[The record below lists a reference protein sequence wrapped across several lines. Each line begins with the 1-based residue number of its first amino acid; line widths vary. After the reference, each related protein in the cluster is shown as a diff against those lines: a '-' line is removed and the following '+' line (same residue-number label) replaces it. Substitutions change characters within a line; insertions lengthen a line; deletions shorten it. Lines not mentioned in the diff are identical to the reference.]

1 MLNTQVLLKMIALLV
16 MAQGCQQAAPPE
28 PPAGPTSVEVVT
40 PKYSQF
46 QIVDTKED
54 GAVAVALQEGWVL
67 VNCSVG
73 VGESYQQYSGGR
85 TSVREHCYLV
95 REGVPATPPAAPGAD
110 G

>member
-1 MLNTQVLLKMIALLV
+1 MLNTRVLLKMIALFV
-16 MAQGCQQAAPPE
+16 MAQGCQQAAPPA

-46 QIVDTKED
+46 QIVDAKED
-54 GAVAVALQEGWVL
+54 GAVAAALQQGWVL

-73 VGESYQQYSGGR
+73 VGAYGAGRR

-95 REGVPATPPAAPGAD
+95 REGAPATPPAAPGAD